1 VFNESLHRRP
11 KGRTGDRNSGRVWLA
26 DIHPAAPAEVPGGS
40 FLGWLLLALVLAV
53 VVAAGVFLTSR
64 R

>member
-1 VFNESLHRRP
+1 M
-11 KGRTGDRNSGRVWLA
+11 WLA
-26 DIHPAAPAEVPGGS
+26 DIHPVPPAEVPSGS
-40 FLGWLLLALVLAV
+40 YLGWLLLALVLAV

>member
-1 VFNESLHRRP
+1 
-11 KGRTGDRNSGRVWLA
+11 
-26 DIHPAAPAEVPGGS
+26 VPDGS
-40 FLGWLLLALVLAV
+40 VLGWLLLLALVLAV

>member
-1 VFNESLHRRP
+1 MR
-11 KGRTGDRNSGRVWLA
+11 LA
-26 DIHPAAPAEVPGGS
+26 DIHPVPPAEIPDGS
-40 FLGWLLLALVLAV
+40 LVGWLLLALVLAV

>member
-1 VFNESLHRRP
+1 MHV
-11 KGRTGDRNSGRVWLA
+11 G
-26 DIHPAAPAEVPGGS
+26 DIHPVPPAHVPDGS
-40 FLGWLLLALVLAV
+40 VLGWLLLLAFVLAV